1 MAGKRKNPE
10 GVEGTLLEEKEGDQ
24 LESETDE
31 SCDESTT
38 KRKIPI
44 VPILLG
50 FILGGILGK
59 LLILILK
66 ISGVL

>member
-1 MAGKRKNPE
+1 MEKRKTPE
-10 GVEGTLLEEKEGDQ
+10 GVERELFEEKEGDQ
-24 LESETDE
+24 LECETDE

-38 KRKIPI
+38 DSKIPI

-66 ISGVL
+66 ICGVL